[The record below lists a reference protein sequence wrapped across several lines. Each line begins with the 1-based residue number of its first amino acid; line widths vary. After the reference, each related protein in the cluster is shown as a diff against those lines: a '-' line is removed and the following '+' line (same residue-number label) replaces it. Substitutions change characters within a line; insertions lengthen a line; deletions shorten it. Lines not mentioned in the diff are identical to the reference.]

1 MLLYFLR
8 HGEATTSGDDWSRTL
23 TGEGANR
30 IRAEAAVL
38 KALDVRP
45 DAIFTSPLPRAV
57 QTAEI
62 VAEVLVPEVAV
73 VQREELAPGAS
84 LGDLQHV
91 LEGRAADESVLL
103 VGHEPDFSS
112 IVGALISSA
121 SARIE
126 LKKGGLALVETDLPV
141 AQGSGKLRWLVE
153 PALLLTT

>member
-1 MLLYFLR
+1 MLIYFLR
-8 HGEATTSGDDWSRTL
+8 HGEAVTTGDDWSRTL
-23 TGEGANR
+23 TTEGANR

-62 VAEVLVPEVAV
+62 VAEILSPDRS
-73 VQREELAPGAS
+73 VQTREELAPGAS

-91 LEGRAADESVLL
+91 LSGLEGDGSVLV
-103 VGHEPDFSS
+103 VGHEPDLSS
-112 IVGALISSA
+112 IVAALIASG

-126 LKKGGLALVETDLPV
+126 LKKGGLALVESDVPV
-141 AQGSGKLRWLVE
+141 GPGSGKLRWLVE

>member
-8 HGEATTSGDDWSRTL
+8 HGEATTSGDDWARTL

-38 KALDVRP
+38 KTLDVRP
-45 DAIFTSPLPRAV
+45 DTIFTSPLPRAV

-62 VAEVLVPEVAV
+62 VAEVLVPDVAV
-73 VQREELAPGAS
+73 QQREELAPGAS
-84 LGDLQHV
+84 LSDVQHV
-91 LEGRAADESVLL
+91 LQGRANDESVLL

-112 IVGALISSA
+112 IIGALISSG

-126 LKKGGLALVETDLPV
+126 LKKGGLALVETDVPIG
-141 AQGSGKLRWLVE
+141 QGTGRLRWLVE